1 MTLLLLSWL
10 AGVLTIA
17 APCVLPMVP
26 FVLTRADRP
35 FLRHGLPMLAGMA
48 GTFAVVASLAAVGG
62 DWAAEANERGRQ
74 LALLVLGLMG
84 LNLLWPGLARRWTRP
99 LVALGVRLDQVATA
113 RQIAAS
119 GTSGAPGTA
128 AIPAAGQTQPP
139 IWPSLLLGVA
149 TGLIW
154 TPCAGPVL
162 GVVLSTAALSGAS
175 VRTSALLLAY
185 GAGAATSLGLALWA
199 GGRVFGWMKRSLG
212 VGEWLR
218 RALGVTVLVS
228 VGAIAWGLDIG
239 IATPLTSGGGVR
251 IEQHLLDGLVR
262 AKPGPQTPSP
272 GPALA
277 PHAAPLASASWDP
290 SALHL
295 AALSDSDPA
304 PLPVEGLM
312 PPLEGL
318 NGWLNSA
325 PLTLEALRGKVVL
338 LEFWTFGC
346 YNCRN
351 VLPHVRDWHA
361 KYRDQGLVVIGV
373 HAPEFAYERKLDN
386 VRDAVKNLGVV
397 WPVAIDNDFALWRAF
412 GNRYWP
418 ANYFID
424 ARGRIRF
431 HHFGEGAYD
440 RSEQVIR
447 QLLDEARRDAARG
460 TS

>member
-1 MTLLLLSWL
+1 MSLLLLSWL

-17 APCVLPMVP
+17 APCVLPMLP
-26 FVLTRADRP
+26 FVLSRADRP

-48 GTFAVVASLAAVGG
+48 ATFAVVASLAAAGG

-84 LNLLWPGLARRWTRP
+84 LSLLWPALAQRWTRP
-99 LVALGVRLDQVATA
+99 LVALGERLDRVVTA
-113 RQIAAS
+113 RQALPAGAS
-119 GTSGAPGTA
+119 GVDAPSSLA
-128 AIPAAGQTQPP
+128 ADADREPL
-139 IWPSLLLGVA
+139 WPSLLLGVA

-162 GVVLSTAALSGAS
+162 GVVLSAAALGGAS
-175 VRTSALLLAY
+175 VQTSALLLAY

-218 RALGVTVLVS
+218 RALGVAVLAS
-228 VGAIAWGLDIG
+228 VGAVAWGLDIG

-251 IEQHLLDGLVR
+251 IEQHLLDR
-262 AKPGPQTPSP
+262 
-272 GPALA
+272 LA
-277 PHAAPLASASWDP
+277 PGQLPARAAPLAGAGWDP
-290 SALHL
+290 LALRRVAL
-295 AALSDSDPA
+295 AAGEPA

-325 PLTLEALRGKVVL
+325 PLTREALRGKVVL

-346 YNCRN
+346 VNCRN
-351 VLPHVRDWHA
+351 VLPHVRAWEA

-373 HAPEFAYERKLDN
+373 HTPEFAYERKLDN
-386 VRDAVKNLGVV
+386 VRDAVKALGVV

-431 HHFGEGAYD
+431 HHFGEGAYEQ
-440 RSEQVIR
+440 SEQVIR

>member
-1 MTLLLLSWL
+1 
-10 AGVLTIA
+10 
-17 APCVLPMVP
+17 
-26 FVLTRADRP
+26 
-35 FLRHGLPMLAGMA
+35 
-48 GTFAVVASLAAVGG
+48 
-62 DWAAEANERGRQ
+62 
-74 LALLVLGLMG
+74 
-84 LNLLWPGLARRWTRP
+84 
-99 LVALGVRLDQVATA
+99 
-113 RQIAAS
+113 
-119 GTSGAPGTA
+119 
-128 AIPAAGQTQPP
+128 
-139 IWPSLLLGVA
+139 
-149 TGLIW
+149 
-154 TPCAGPVL
+154 
-162 GVVLSTAALSGAS
+162 
-175 VRTSALLLAY
+175 
-185 GAGAATSLGLALWA
+185 
-199 GGRVFGWMKRSLG
+199 
-212 VGEWLR
+212 
-218 RALGVTVLVS
+218 
-228 VGAIAWGLDIG
+228 
-239 IATPLTSGGGVR
+239 
-251 IEQHLLDGLVR
+251 
-262 AKPGPQTPSP
+262 
-272 GPALA
+272 
-277 PHAAPLASASWDP
+277 
-290 SALHL
+290 
-295 AALSDSDPA
+295 
-304 PLPVEGLM
+304 M

-325 PLTLEALRGKVVL
+325 PLTREALRGKVVL